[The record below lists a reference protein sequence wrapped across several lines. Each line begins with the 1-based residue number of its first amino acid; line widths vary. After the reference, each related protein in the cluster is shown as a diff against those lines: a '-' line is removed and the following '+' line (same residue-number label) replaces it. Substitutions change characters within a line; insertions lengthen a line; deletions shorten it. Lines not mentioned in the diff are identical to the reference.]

1 MLELLH
7 IENIAVIEKADV
19 EFAPGLN
26 VLTGETGAG
35 KSIVI
40 DAINAAAGGRVS
52 KEIVRTGASSALV
65 TGVFSAG
72 LPDTWYAERGIEP
85 EEDGQLVITRR
96 ISADGKNTCR
106 INGVPVSVSQ
116 LRELGGELVDIHGQN
131 DGRKLLDEGFHLK
144 YLDGCIGDG
153 ELLREYSA
161 LYSQLCGIKAELERL
176 DIDEGE
182 KERRSDMLRFKIDE
196 LERAGIQPGE
206 LQQKQERREL
216 LKNASRLTD
225 AVDSAVD
232 RLFGTDR
239 ADGAVTLTEEA
250 ERTLEQSARYSDR
263 LGELSSKLTDVRY
276 ALMDAAE
283 EIRDFRDQLDFSPGE
298 LDEIEERIS
307 LIKRLMRKYSADEEG
322 LINGLEEAKKEL
334 DDMEYSG
341 ERKSELERELLK
353 AHSAAETAAE
363 KLSQARRAGGTV
375 LEEKIRSE
383 LAQLS
388 MKNVKFKV
396 SVEKTGLS
404 ATGWDSVRF
413 LMSANAGEEPGRISK
428 IASGGEL
435 SRIMLAM
442 KNVLAENDSVGTM
455 VFDEIDTGVSGIAAQ
470 RVGEKLWELSV
481 SRQVLC
487 VTHLPQIAAM
497 ADRQFSVD
505 KDGTGDRTFTRVLC
519 LDESGRRGEIARLTG
534 GDNIT
539 ETTLVSAGEQLTA
552 AQKYKKKHMGT

>member
-1 MLELLH
+1 M
-7 IENIAVIEKADV
+7 
-19 EFAPGLN
+19 
-26 VLTGETGAG
+26 
-35 KSIVI
+35 
-40 DAINAAAGGRVS
+40 
-52 KEIVRTGASSALV
+52 
-65 TGVFSAG
+65 
-72 LPDTWYAERGIEP
+72 
-85 EEDGQLVITRR
+85 
-96 ISADGKNTCR
+96 
-106 INGVPVSVSQ
+106 SVSQ

-307 LIKRLMRKYSADEEG
+307 LI
-322 LINGLEEAKKEL
+322 
-334 DDMEYSG
+334 
-341 ERKSELERELLK
+341 
-353 AHSAAETAAE
+353 
-363 KLSQARRAGGTV
+363 
-375 LEEKIRSE
+375 
-383 LAQLS
+383 
-388 MKNVKFKV
+388 
-396 SVEKTGLS
+396 
-404 ATGWDSVRF
+404 
-413 LMSANAGEEPGRISK
+413 
-428 IASGGEL
+428 
-435 SRIMLAM
+435 
-442 KNVLAENDSVGTM
+442 
-455 VFDEIDTGVSGIAAQ
+455 
-470 RVGEKLWELSV
+470 
-481 SRQVLC
+481 
-487 VTHLPQIAAM
+487 
-497 ADRQFSVD
+497 
-505 KDGTGDRTFTRVLC
+505 
-519 LDESGRRGEIARLTG
+519 
-534 GDNIT
+534 
-539 ETTLVSAGEQLTA
+539 
-552 AQKYKKKHMGT
+552 